1 MPDGGEFMLPDGE
14 PMLIEDIGDALVIR
28 ERSTFLLTDASGN
41 VSAGNRQGFGVYHA
55 DTRHLS
61 TFRFTL
67 NGIEPVVLLST
78 AELGYAMEQ
87 VLTNPYL
94 VSTGERTIQRGR
106 YEIRRQRTVADVVE
120 EVLRVTNFDTHPVTL
135 NALYEFGADF
145 ADIFDVRGY
154 ERERVG
160 TLHEPTVSAQSI
172 SYRYTGIDG
181 VERTT
186 EIVFDRPPDHIDA
199 KSAFFRLELEPR
211 GVATVRFAVIVD
223 GLRSELARPGRF
235 RSVRADHKEW
245 LEGCTQVTTDN
256 EFFNR
261 VLRQSLGDVRMLMS
275 RDKDGGEYP
284 AAGTPWFDALF
295 GRDSAIMSM
304 QMLAYQPD
312 IARMTLQALAARQGD
327 KLDPAHDEE
336 PGKILHELRQDELSR
351 AGELPYGPY
360 FGTVDSTPL
369 FLMLVADYFAW
380 TGDLRFVRS
389 LLPAIKLA
397 FQWIDV
403 YGDPMDSGYLSYEK
417 RSAKGLVNQGWKDS
431 WDAVAHE
438 DGSLATAPILL
449 AEAQGYAYAA
459 RVRLAPILEKLGE
472 SELASQLRAAA
483 VRLRSQFNKDFWVD
497 AKRYYA
503 MALDGEGR
511 QVTSISSNPA
521 HCLWTELIDHAN
533 APSVASHL
541 LGEEMFTGWGI
552 RTLERSNPRFNP
564 IGYHVGSVWPHDN
577 SIAAMGLK
585 MYGFEDK
592 VNAIATAMFD
602 TAVTFPYFR
611 LPELFGGDA
620 RSEHLS
626 PVPYPVACRPQGWAA
641 GSVPYITQAILGLR
655 ADASNN
661 CLRIVNPRLP
671 KWLSW
676 LQVRRL
682 KVGSGTV
689 SVNFRRTGS
698 STSVEVQKTTGN
710 VDVVVSKRWVQE
722 D

>member
-1 MPDGGEFMLPDGE
+1 MLPDSE

-28 ERSTFLLTDASGN
+28 ERSTFLLTDAAGN
-41 VSAGNRQGFGVYHA
+41 INQGNRQGFGVYHA

-61 TFRFTL
+61 TYSFSL
-67 NGIEPVVLLST
+67 NGVEPVVLLST
-78 AELGYAMEQ
+78 AELGFAMEQ

-94 VSTGERTIQRGR
+94 ISTGERTIQRGS

-120 EVLRVTNFDTHPVTL
+120 EVLRITNFDTHPVTL
-135 NALYEFGADF
+135 NALYKFGADF

-154 ERERVG
+154 ERERFG
-160 TLHEPTVSAQSI
+160 TLHDPVVGVQSI
-172 SYRYTGIDG
+172 SYKYTGIDDTD
-181 VERTT
+181 RTT
-186 EIVFDRPPDHIDA
+186 EIVFDRPPDQIDA
-199 KSAFFRLELEPR
+199 TSALFRLELEPH
-211 GVATVRFAVIVD
+211 GVASIRLAIVVD
-223 GLRSELARPGRF
+223 GLRNELARPGRF
-235 RSVRADHKEW
+235 RSVRADHNEW
-245 LEGCTQVTTDN
+245 RARCTQIATDN

-261 VLRQSLGDVRMLMS
+261 VLHQSLGDVRMLLS
-275 RDKDGGEYP
+275 RGKDGAEYP

-295 GRDSAIMSM
+295 GRDSAITSM
-304 QMLAYQPD
+304 QTLAYQPD
-312 IARMTLQALAARQGD
+312 IARMTLQALANDQGD

-360 FGTVDSTPL
+360 FGSVDSTPL
-369 FLMLVADYFAW
+369 FLMLVADFFAW
-380 TGDLRFVRS
+380 TGDLRFVRG

-397 FQWIDV
+397 FHWIDV
-403 YGDPMDSGYLSYEK
+403 YGDPTNTGYLSYEK

-431 WDAVAHE
+431 WNAVAHE
-438 DGSLATAPILL
+438 NGTLAAPPVVL

-459 RVRLAPILEKLGE
+459 RVRLAPILDQLGE
-472 SELASQLRAAA
+472 PELATQLRKDAA
-483 VRLRSQFNKDFWVD
+483 RLRSQFNKDFWMT
-497 AKRYYA
+497 AKDYYA

-511 QVTSISSNPA
+511 QVSSLSSNPA
-521 HCLWTELIDHAN
+521 HCLWTGLIDPAN
-533 APSVASHL
+533 APPVAAQL
-541 LGEEMFTGWGI
+541 LGDEMFTGWGI

-620 RSEHLS
+620 RSEHRS

-641 GSVPYITQAILGLR
+641 GSVPYITQAILGLNPN
-655 ADASNN
+655 AATNS
-661 CLRIVNPRLP
+661 LRIVNPRLP
-671 KWLSW
+671 RWLNW
-676 LQVRRL
+676 LQVRGL

-689 SVNFRRTGS
+689 SLNFHRTGS
-698 STSVEVQKTTGN
+698 STAVEVQKTTGN
-710 VDVVVSKRWVQE
+710 VDVVVSKRWS
-722 D
+722 